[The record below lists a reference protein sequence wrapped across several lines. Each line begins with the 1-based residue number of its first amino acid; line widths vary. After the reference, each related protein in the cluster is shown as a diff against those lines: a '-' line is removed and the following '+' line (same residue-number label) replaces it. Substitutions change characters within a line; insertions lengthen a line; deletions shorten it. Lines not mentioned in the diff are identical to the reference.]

1 MTLGPRDK
9 RALMILGGAAA
20 LAAVIFI
27 ATSPKSTPTVVAP
40 VDSVERAEKRLE
52 ILKRAAAT
60 VPGKEVVLAQV
71 SNELTKR
78 EMGLIA
84 ADTAAQ
90 AQAQLL
96 QTIKRVARTEGL
108 EIRQVELGRPQ
119 PFADAYG
126 EVMVSVSSDCQIDQL
141 VNLMADLTAQ
151 PEIAATSEIR
161 VGLANAKKKTMP
173 VRLTISGIVPRKLVP
188 EKKGLAAF

>member
-1 MTLGPRDK
+1 
-9 RALMILGGAAA
+9 
-20 LAAVIFI
+20 
-27 ATSPKSTPTVVAP
+27 VVAP

-60 VPGKEVVLAQV
+60 VPGKEGVLAHV
-71 SNELTKR
+71 SNELAKR
-78 EMGLIA
+78 ETGLIA